1 MSAARGP
8 GWSMAMKWCPA
19 GLFSGQWK
27 AYRPGNVLLA
37 WHAEVVSDTPAR
49 LLKLLSLLQ
58 TPRDWPGRELAA
70 RLEVSA
76 RTIRRDI
83 ERLRDLGYPV
93 EAAMGAA
100 GGYRLAAGA
109 AMPPL
114 LLDDDEAVAIA
125 VGLRIASGH
134 AVDGIDDSSVR
145 ALAKLEQVLPSRL
158 RHRVAALSAATVYLL
173 PGHSP
178 PVDPATLTVLGTAI
192 ARHERLRFAYHS
204 GGGTETRRQ
213 TEPHRLL
220 CHGRRWYLL
229 AFDLDR
235 NDWRIFRVD
244 RIREPL
250 ATGTRSAHRAPPA
263 TDAVSYVTGK
273 LYSLAPTYQAVAT
286 LHAPAG
292 EIARKLG
299 DYAAELEPLG
309 EQACRLRTHADTLEW
324 LAFRLTIL
332 GCEFEVH
339 QPPELAQYL
348 RTLSA
353 QAAHAAGDPVCR
365 LAEAVRPQVMD
376 PRR

>member
-1 MSAARGP
+1 M
-8 GWSMAMKWCPA
+8 
-19 GLFSGQWK
+19 
-27 AYRPGNVLLA
+27 
-37 WHAEVVSDTPAR
+37 SDTPSR

-58 TPRDWPGRELAA
+58 TPRDWPGSELAV

-76 RTIRRDI
+76 RTVRRDI

-100 GGYRLAAGA
+100 GGYRLASGA

-134 AVDGIDDSSVR
+134 AVDGIDESSVR

-158 RHRVAALSAATVYLL
+158 RYRVAALGAATVYLL

-178 PVDPATLTVLGTAI
+178 LVDPATLTVFRTAI
-192 ARHERLRFAYHS
+192 ARHERVRFAYHA
-204 GGGTETRRQ
+204 GDGAETKRHA
-213 TEPHRLL
+213 EPHRLV

-235 NDWRIFRVD
+235 NDWRIYRAD
-244 RIREPL
+244 RIRDPL
-250 ATGTRSAHRAPPA
+250 ATGARSVPRELPA
-263 TDAVSYVTGK
+263 ADVVSYVTGQ

-286 LHAPAG
+286 LHAPAADM
-292 EIARKLG
+292 ARQLG

-309 EQACRLRTHADTLEW
+309 EQACRVRTHADTLEW
-324 LAFRLTIL
+324 LAFRLSAL

-353 QAAHAAGDPVCR
+353 RTARAAGNP
-365 LAEAVRPQVMD
+365 
-376 PRR
+376 

>member
-1 MSAARGP
+1 M
-8 GWSMAMKWCPA
+8 
-19 GLFSGQWK
+19 
-27 AYRPGNVLLA
+27 
-37 WHAEVVSDTPAR
+37 SDTPSR

-58 TPRDWPGRELAA
+58 TPRDWPGTELAA

-76 RTIRRDI
+76 RTVRRDI

-100 GGYRLAAGA
+100 GGYRLASGA

-134 AVDGIDDSSVR
+134 AVDGIDESSVR

-158 RHRVAALSAATVYLL
+158 RYQVAALGAATVSLL

-178 PVDPATLTVLGTAI
+178 LVDPATLTVFGTAI
-192 ARHERLRFAYHS
+192 ARHERVRFAYHA
-204 GGGTETRRQ
+204 GDGAETKRHA
-213 TEPHRLL
+213 EPHRLV

-235 NDWRIFRVD
+235 DDWRIYRAD
-244 RIREPL
+244 RIRDPL
-250 ATGTRSAHRAPPA
+250 ATGARSVPRELPA
-263 TDAVSYVTGK
+263 ADVVSYVTGQ

-286 LHAPAG
+286 LHAPAADV
-292 EIARKLG
+292 ARQLG

-309 EQACRLRTHADTLEW
+309 EQACRVRTYADTLEW
-324 LAFRLTIL
+324 LAFRLSAL

-348 RTLSA
+348 RGLSA
-353 QAAHAAGDPVCR
+353 RAAHAAGNP
-365 LAEAVRPQVMD
+365 
-376 PRR
+376 